1 MYQVAICDPIHAKG
15 IQILEAQK
23 DIVLHDYSKCPKNEL
38 LGKLTLM
45 DALITRS
52 MTPITSDFLK
62 PLTHLKSIVRAGVG
76 VDNIDLESCSQ
87 KGIVVM
93 NIPTA
98 NTIAAVELT
107 MAHLINAVRS
117 FPCANDQ
124 IKRQRLWKREDWY
137 GTELKNKKLGIIGF
151 GNIGSRVGIR
161 AKAFEMEVLAYDPY
175 IPSSK
180 ATDLGV
186 IYTKNFE
193 DILQCDAITIHTPKN
208 KETINMIGAKEIE
221 RMKKGVILINC
232 ARGGLYNEDA
242 LYEALET
249 KKVRWLGIDVFSKE
263 PGIHNKLLDLPN
275 VYATPHIGANTLES
289 QEEISKQ
296 AAQGVMES
304 LRGSSHPHALNLPMQ
319 AFDASAKAYLNLAQK
334 LGYFSSQ
341 IHKGVCQKIELSLC
355 GEINQFKD
363 ALVAFALVGVL
374 KPVVGDKI
382 NYINAP
388 FVAKE
393 RGIEIK
399 VSLKESAS
407 PYKNMLSLTL
417 NAANGSISVSGTV
430 FEEDILKLTEI
441 DGFHIDIEP
450 KGKMLLFRNT
460 DIPGVIGSVGNAFA
474 RHGIN
479 IADFR
484 LGRNTQKEALALI
497 IVDEEVSLEVLE
509 ELKNVPACL
518 SVHYVV
524 I

>member
-1 MYQVAICDPIHAKG
+1 MYQVAICDPIHTKG
-15 IQILEAQK
+15 IELLEAQK
-23 DIVLHDYSKCPKNEL
+23 DIILHDYSACPKTEL
-38 LGKLTLM
+38 LEKLIPM

-52 MTPITSDFLK
+52 MTPITSDFLS
-62 PLTHLKSIVRAGVG
+62 PLTNLKSIVRAGVG

-107 MAHLINAVRS
+107 MAHIINAVRT
-117 FPCANDQ
+117 FPGANEQ
-124 IKRQRLWKREDWY
+124 IKHQRLWKREDWY
-137 GTELKNKKLGIIGF
+137 GTELKGKKLGIIGF

-180 ATDLGV
+180 ATDLGA

-193 DILQCDAITIHTPKN
+193 DILQCDIITIHTPKN
-208 KETINMIGAKEIE
+208 EETINIIGTKEIE

-319 AFDASAKAYLNLAQK
+319 VFEPSMKAYLNLAQK
-334 LGYFSSQ
+334 LGYFASQ
-341 IHKGVCQKIELSLC
+341 IHKGVCHKIEFNLC
-355 GEINQFKD
+355 GEISKHED
-363 ALVAFALVGVL
+363 ALVAFMLVGVL
-374 KPVVGDKI
+374 KPIVGDKI

-393 RGIEIK
+393 RGIEIQ
-399 VSLKESAS
+399 VTLKESAS

-417 NAANGSISVSGTV
+417 NATNGTMSVSGTV
-430 FEEDILKLTEI
+430 FEEDILKLTNI
-441 DGFHIDIEP
+441 NGFDIDIEP

-460 DIPGVIGSVGNAFA
+460 DIPGVIGNVGNAFA
-474 RHGIN
+474 RHSIN

-484 LGRNTQKEALALI
+484 LGRNAQKEALALI

-509 ELKNVPACL
+509 ELKNIPACL
-518 SVHYVV
+518 SVHHV
-524 I
+524 II